1 MDNGQGV
8 GSWREL
14 GAHLSTA
21 VVLAGGVLVG
31 AVNIYVAASLL
42 PTAAGDLGGERLYA
56 WNMTAFLVAQVV
68 ATMFVSRMLSRHG
81 NVGSYLVGFGVFA
94 AGSVVCAVSPAMSV
108 LLVGRGVHGLGAGLL
123 TGLGFAVIHS
133 ALPPHLW
140 ARGSALISA
149 MFGVGNFVGPALGG
163 LFAQF
168 GSWRLAFVV
177 LAAVAVVMAMFV
189 PRALP
194 RSEGTQRER
203 DDRTVPVPTVSLTLV
218 VAAVGAVSVA
228 GILENVAAM
237 AVFIA
242 VGLALVLAFV
252 VAEKRSTV
260 RVLPGSTYRSGSAL
274 RWIYLTIVFLASG
287 VAVETFLPLFS
298 QHLGGL
304 PPVAAGFFAA
314 ALSLGWSASQIVSSS
329 ARRER
334 TIRLLHVAGP
344 AVLAAGFAV
353 LASLQH
359 HDASPLVVI
368 VWLPVL
374 LAGGAG
380 IGAAMPHLSV
390 AAMSSTT
397 GPEEG
402 QQAAAAIATVLTIAT
417 AFGAAVAGLLVNVGA
432 PSMVTSAR
440 YLLIGFAVIS
450 AFGICTA
457 RLANNH
463 TRRPNEA
470 GTEPATRNRLRHEEI
485 R

>member
-1 MDNGQGV
+1 VDNGQGG

-42 PTAAGDLGGERLYA
+42 PTAVSDIGGELLYA

-68 ATMFVSRMLSRHG
+68 ATMFVSRTLARYD
-81 NVGSYLVGFGVFA
+81 NVGSYLIGFGVFA

-108 LLVGRGVHGLGAGLL
+108 FLVGRGVQGLGAGLL

-177 LAAVAVVMAMFV
+177 LAAAAVVMATFV

-194 RSEGTQRER
+194 RSERDER
-203 DDRTVPVPTVSLTLV
+203 AIPVPAVSLALV
-218 VAAVGAVSVA
+218 VGAVGAVSVA
-228 GILENVAAM
+228 GILSNAAAM
-237 AVFIA
+237 AAFIA
-242 VGLALVLAFV
+242 LGLALVTAFLV
-252 VAEKRSTV
+252 TEKRAKV
-260 RVLPGSTYRSGSAL
+260 RVLPRSTYRSGSAL
-274 RWIYLTIVFLASG
+274 RWVYLTIMFLASG

-314 ALSLGWSASQIVSSS
+314 ALSFGWAASQIVSSS
-329 ARRER
+329 ARQEW
-334 TIRLLHVAGP
+334 TIRRLRIAGP

-353 LASLQH
+353 LALLQH
-359 HDASPLVVI
+359 QNASPLVVI
-368 VWLPVL
+368 AWLPVL
-374 LAGGAG
+374 LVGGAG
-380 IGAAMPHLSV
+380 IGIAMPHLSV

-397 GPEEG
+397 DPEEG
-402 QQAAAAIATVLTIAT
+402 QQAAAAIATVLTMAT
-417 AFGAAVAGLLVNVGA
+417 AFGAAVAGLLVNLGA

-440 YLLIGFAVIS
+440 YLLIGFAIIS
-450 AFGICTA
+450 AFGIFTA
-457 RLANNH
+457 RLTSHH
-463 TRRPNEA
+463 TRGPNEA
-470 GTEPATRNRLRHEEI
+470 DVEPAANGRP
-485 R
+485 